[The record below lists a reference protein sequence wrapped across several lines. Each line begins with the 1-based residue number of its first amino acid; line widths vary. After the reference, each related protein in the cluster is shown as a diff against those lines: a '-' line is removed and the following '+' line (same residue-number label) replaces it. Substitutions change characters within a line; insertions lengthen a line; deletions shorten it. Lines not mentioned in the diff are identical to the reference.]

1 MSAISKKIKSIE
13 DKIDSVNTCE
23 QLDVLKK
30 EIDNQMQKLQASL
43 SASLNKL
50 QPLIVAIPSP
60 SANLNDL
67 KESVDGI
74 ISWINTQVTTI
85 QEAVVSI
92 QKDVLEVTQAVTSLT
107 NKTIQKATSLGCD
120 ISQYNQEE

>member
-1 MSAISKKIKSIE
+1 MSAISKKIKSLE

-23 QLDVLKK
+23 QLDVLKT
-30 EIDNQMQKLQASL
+30 EIDNQMQKLQDSL
-43 SASLNKL
+43 SNSLNKL
-50 QPLIVAIPSP
+50 QPLIITIPSP
-60 SANLNDL
+60 SANLNSL
-67 KESVDGI
+67 KDSVDGI
-74 ISWINTQVTTI
+74 ISWINNQVTTI